1 MLPPSPGALLALALL
16 AGAAQAAEAPPTPR
30 CAATPRIDVAPDSTG
45 QASEVCVSPDE
56 TTTFVF
62 DSRLAAGAVEVQPEG
77 RLADWTPGKEGLTLH
92 VIPKGDFL
100 PGERVKVTVRFA
112 DGAAPAGATFWLV
125 GHAARGA
132 RRVEV
137 FRKPRSA
144 DVLKKEKDEAQA
156 EARQCQDDKARL
168 LAERKEPGGLMG
180 AAWLER
186 EEKEVRSKD
195 IWKELRHDPANALRT
210 QAARSYSQRQSVTLP
225 GGMAVRLKLLNP
237 GAEPWTAAGA
247 ELKDSTG
254 AEVELSAWQESAIA
268 PGAMG
273 FVVMGAGREP
283 GQLACPC
290 TLKLWEAQGPR
301 TVTLGNVTFPAGE
314 QAGKQGAARE

>member
-16 AGAAQAAEAPPTPR
+16 AGAAQAAEPPPPVPL
-30 CAATPRIDVAPDSTG
+30 CAATSRIDVAAYSTG
-45 QASEVCVSPDE
+45 QVSEVCVSPNE
-56 TTTFVF
+56 TTTFAF

-112 DGAAPAGATFWLV
+112 DGAAPTGATFWLV

-137 FRKPRSA
+137 FRKPRPA
-144 DVLKKEKDEAQA
+144 DVLQKEKDEAQA
-156 EARQCQDDKARL
+156 EARQCQEDKARL

-186 EEKEVRSKD
+186 EEEVESRD
-195 IWKELRHDPANALRT
+195 IGRDLKHDPANALQT
-210 QAARSYSQRQSVTLP
+210 KAAKSYSQRKGVTLP
-225 GGMAVRLKLLNP
+225 GGMAVRLQLLNP

-247 ELKDSTG
+247 VLKDATG
-254 AEVELSAWQESAIA
+254 AEEVELSAWQVSAIA
-268 PGAMG
+268 PGARG
-273 FVVMGAGREP
+273 FVVMGAEREP

-301 TVTLGNVTFPAGE
+301 TVNLGNVTFPAE
-314 QAGKQGAARE
+314 E

>member
-1 MLPPSPGALLALALL
+1 VLPPSPGALLALALL
-16 AGAAQAAEAPPTPR
+16 AGAAQAAEAPPIPR
-30 CAATPRIDVAPDSTG
+30 CAATLRIDVAPDSTR

-62 DSRLAAGAVEVQPEG
+62 DSRLATGAVEVQPEG

-92 VIPKGDFL
+92 VIPRGDFL

-112 DGAAPAGATFWLV
+112 DGAAPASATFWLV

-137 FRKPRSA
+137 FRKPRPA

-156 EARQCQDDKARL
+156 EARQCQEDKARL

-186 EEKEVRSKD
+186 EQEVRSKD
-195 IWKELRHDPANALRT
+195 IWQYLKQQPTNALRT
-210 QAARSYSQRQSVTLP
+210 DAARSYTQRQGVTHP

-237 GAEPWTAAGA
+237 GAEPWTVAGA
-247 ELKDSTG
+247 VLKDSEG
-254 AEVELSAWQESAIA
+254 AEVELSAWQASAIA
-268 PGAMG
+268 PGARG
-273 FVVMGAGREP
+273 FVVVGAEREQ
-283 GQLACPC
+283 GQLGCPC

-301 TVTLGNVTFPAGE
+301 TVNLGNVTFSPVEEGRE
-314 QAGKQGAARE
+314 QGKARE